1 MRKYLLLLI
10 LLILFIPT
18 YVFALSDNYKDIVS
32 DITNTKIE
40 DNKIN
45 LYLFRGEGCPHCK
58 EEEEWLSTITE
69 KYKDNLNV
77 IDYEVWH
84 NDENA
89 NYLSE
94 VRKTLNDSKSVGV
107 PYTVIGDSY
116 FLGYNETIGDQ
127 IESKINEYIG
137 NEVKDDIKIPVL
149 GKTNIK
155 EVSIPIV
162 AIILGFID
170 GFNPCAMWILL
181 LLINICVT
189 TKDKKKMKL
198 IGYTFIFSSAL
209 IYLFSMLGL
218 SLVVNLTTVLIIRK
232 IIALLAIILGIYN
245 LYIYIKTRNDTGCHV
260 VDKNKRKSIIS
271 KINNII
277 KQKNVLIAIILT
289 FILASS
295 VNLVELACS
304 VGFPAIFLEI
314 LAINEVGLFA
324 RFIYLI
330 IYIFF
335 YIVDDLIVL
344 LLSIKAFEVKGI
356 STKYNKYVNLIGGI
370 LMIIMGILLIFKP
383 EWIMLNF

>member
-170 GFNPCAMWILL
+170 GFNLVLC
-181 LLINICVT
+181 
-189 TKDKKKMKL
+189 
-198 IGYTFIFSSAL
+198 GY
-209 IYLFSMLGL
+209 Y
-218 SLVVNLTTVLIIRK
+218 
-232 IIALLAIILGIYN
+232 Y
-245 LYIYIKTRNDTGCHV
+245 Y
-260 VDKNKRKSIIS
+260 
-271 KINNII
+271 
-277 KQKNVLIAIILT
+277 
-289 FILASS
+289 
-295 VNLVELACS
+295 
-304 VGFPAIFLEI
+304 
-314 LAINEVGLFA
+314 
-324 RFIYLI
+324 
-330 IYIFF
+330 
-335 YIVDDLIVL
+335 
-344 LLSIKAFEVKGI
+344 
-356 STKYNKYVNLIGGI
+356 
-370 LMIIMGILLIFKP
+370 
-383 EWIMLNF
+383 